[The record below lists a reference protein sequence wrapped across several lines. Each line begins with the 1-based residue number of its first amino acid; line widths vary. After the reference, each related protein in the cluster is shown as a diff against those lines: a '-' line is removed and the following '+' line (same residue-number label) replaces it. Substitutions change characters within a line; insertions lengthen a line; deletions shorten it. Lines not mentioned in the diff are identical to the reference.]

1 MRVLVTGAAGFIG
14 SHVVD
19 KLCDYGV
26 GVRAFDLA
34 PPGHREDLEFFP
46 GSILEL
52 DQLAV
57 AMTRCGRRRSSCSS
71 RQCKRFLRP
80 SESFRDGRVARH
92 RQCARGDE
100 TRGAQADRF
109 REHGVGLRGCPRG

>member
-57 AMTRCGRRRSSCSS
+57 AMRGVDAVVHLAAVANVNDFYDHPIPRWSGREAPPMCSRR
-71 RQCKRFLRP
+71 
-80 SESFRDGRVARH
+80 
-92 RQCARGDE
+92 
-100 TRGAQADRF
+100 
-109 REHGVGLRGCPRG
+109 